1 VVREI
6 RISGEERFE
15 RKKDNL
21 LNPRMRRAMALGWLL
36 AAGFLQAEAPMDL
49 NSPFLKVALVKG
61 KTGEVE
67 TREIKQARLIGDRVE
82 MEKVEG
88 GVAIFPKQDVL
99 VILPLLPKADGPYTV
114 EQAEGAIRL
123 YQKASPELLQK
134 AGVGSTGMQDWE
146 KLKQRLLEIKSQQEE
161 KERRNKEAQEAE
173 TKANLTKEVQDWVA
187 QASDFRASRPEK
199 ELTELKQKGEALAR
213 KSPEQME
220 VILQALAV
228 LSQVQPKEKG
238 EPLPEL
244 SKLNEVQPRLI
255 PDDLLGW
262 LAGGVLILSF
272 FGLLFGLAFLSSSLT
287 RFKEGALL
295 GGIVFGIV
303 ALGLFGVLVWT
314 WLPAQ
319 VIGEAVPSR
328 ADPKMEELGIY
339 LKNRAKPVYYFP
351 AKQFSFSAEEWRAGV
366 LGYLPVSEE
375 SVGLFKV
382 KLKEGELRLTEGKWT
397 WQQPLTAL
405 GIPLPFQLTFEGP
418 TPELQNWEN
427 PAVSKVSLGRW
438 PLPESISGLLKDSAS
453 SIMKQGLASA
463 GLAGVSLNMD
473 DKGMF
478 LISVPAAG
486 VRPKYELAKLEEQ
499 KTEEPKK
506 EPWKEIIERKEI
518 SAEELAGV
526 FIQIKDLDLKILK
539 EIAQQME
546 GRFYTIHGIVEGV
559 GGNNFGSTGK
569 MGADT
574 SDDIYLLGQKDYYRR
589 TGSSRTGS
597 DTRQHLLVRCIIKT
611 DWVFEIDSRKDLY
624 AREVIQEFEQFPKR
638 PREKPAEVKF
648 KTITGQEVTST
659 SIDPAKETPFI
670 QRGKRLRFKK
680 PLRIELNLKDIQS
693 IEDGNRLPAVKG
705 DGITK
710 IPLTDSSGDIE
721 LYGLTLTPGTNV
733 REIIEEVDADYK
745 SKSE

>member
-1 VVREI
+1 
-6 RISGEERFE
+6 
-15 RKKDNL
+15 
-21 LNPRMRRAMALGWLL
+21 MALGWLL
-36 AAGFLQAEAPMDL
+36 AAGFSQAEAPMDL
-49 NSPFLKVALVKG
+49 NSPFPKVALVKG

-67 TREIKQARLIGDRVE
+67 TREIKQARLVGDRVE
-82 MEKVEG
+82 MEKVDG

-99 VILPLLPKADGPYTV
+99 AILPLLPKADGPYTV

-123 YQKASPELLQK
+123 YQKTTSEFLQQ
-134 AGVGSTGMQDWE
+134 AGLGSAPVQEWKKFRDQILTE
-146 KLKQRLLEIKSQQEE
+146 KKQKEE
-161 KERRNKEAQEAE
+161 AERKEREAKEAGKREQKEAE
-173 TKANLTKEVQDWVA
+173 EAEAKANLTKEVQDWVA
-187 QASDFRASRPEK
+187 QASDFRAPRPEK

-213 KSPEQME
+213 KSPEKMD
-220 VILQALAV
+220 VILHALAV
-228 LSQVQPKEKG
+228 LSQVQPMERG

-244 SKLNEVQPRLI
+244 SKLNELQLRLI

-272 FGLLFGLAFLSSSLT
+272 FGLLFGLACLSSSLT

-295 GGIVFGIV
+295 GGIVFGI
-303 ALGLFGVLVWT
+303 AGLVLLGVLIWT

-319 VIGEAVPSR
+319 VIGEAVLPQV
-328 ADPKMEELGIY
+328 DPKMEELGIY
-339 LKNRAKPVYYFP
+339 LKNRTKPVYYFP
-351 AKQFSFSAEEWRAGV
+351 AKQFSFSAEEWRSAV

-375 SVGLFKV
+375 PVGLFKV
-382 KLKEGELRLTEGKWT
+382 KMKEGELRLTEGKWT

-418 TPELQNWEN
+418 SPELQDWEN
-427 PAVSKVSLGRW
+427 PAISKVSLGRW
-438 PLPESISGLLKDSAS
+438 SLPDSIAGLLKDSAS
-453 SIMKQGLASA
+453 SILGQGLASA
-463 GLAGVSLNMD
+463 GLAGVILNMD

-486 VRPKYELAKLEEQ
+486 VRPKYELAKIEIEEP
-499 KTEEPKK
+499 KIVEPNIEKPKK
-506 EPWKEIIERKEI
+506 EPWMEIMERKEI

-526 FIQIKDLDLKILK
+526 FTQIKDLDLKTLK
-539 EIAQQME
+539 EFAQQMD
-546 GRFYTIHGIVEGV
+546 GRFYTIHGIVEEV

-569 MGADT
+569 MGTDT

-597 DTRQHLLVRCIIKT
+597 ETRQHLLVRCIIKT

-638 PREKPAEVKF
+638 PREKSAEVKF

-693 IEDGNRLPAVKG
+693 IEDGIRLSAVKG

-710 IPLTDSSGDIE
+710 IPLTDSFGDIE
-721 LYGLTLTPGTNV
+721 LYGLTITPGTNV
-733 REIIEEVDADYK
+733 REFLEEVDADYK
-745 SKSE
+745 PKNE

>member
-1 VVREI
+1 
-6 RISGEERFE
+6 
-15 RKKDNL
+15 
-21 LNPRMRRAMALGWLL
+21 MRRAVALSWLL

-49 NSPFLKVALVKG
+49 NSPFLKVALVKS

-67 TREIKQARLIGDRVE
+67 KREIQQARLTEGSVE
-82 MEKVEG
+82 MEKMG
-88 GVAIFPKQDVL
+88 GGMAVFPVQDVL
-99 VILPLLPKADGPYTV
+99 AILPLLPKADGPYTV

-123 YQKASPELLQK
+123 YQKASPEVLQK
-134 AGVGSTGMQDWE
+134 AGVESTWMQDWE
-146 KLKQRLLEIKSQQEE
+146 KLKQRLVEIKSQQEE

-173 TKANLTKEVQDWVA
+173 TKANLAKEVQDWVV

-262 LAGGVLILSF
+262 LAGGVLILFS
-272 FGLLFGLAFLSSSLT
+272 FGLLLGLAFLSSSLT

-295 GGIVFGIV
+295 VGIVFGIV
-303 ALGLFGVLVWT
+303 ALGLLGVLVWT

-351 AKQFSFSAEEWRAGV
+351 AKQFSFSAEEWRSGV

-397 WQQPLTAL
+397 WQQPFTAL
-405 GIPLPFQLTFEGP
+405 GIPLPFKLTFEGP
-418 TPELQNWEN
+418 TPELQDWEN

-438 PLPESISGLLKDSAS
+438 PLPESIAGLLKDSAS
-453 SIMKQGLASA
+453 SILTQGLTSA

-473 DKGMF
+473 DKRMF

-486 VRPKYELAKLEEQ
+486 VRPKYELAKIESKEEGAVVVEIPQAKDSLSAKELAEAFDQGFGEMYEGKVVTLEGSLVEVSSFQ
-499 KTEEPKK
+499 ETLGAGTKLKK
-506 EPWKEIIERKEI
+506 EDPMDEFT
-518 SAEELAGV
+518 L
-526 FIQIKDLDLKILK
+526 
-539 EIAQQME
+539 E
-546 GRFYTIHGIVEGV
+546 GLSEGP
-559 GGNNFGSTGK
+559 G
-569 MGADT
+569 
-574 SDDIYLLGQKDYYRR
+574 RR
-589 TGSSRTGS
+589 
-597 DTRQHLLVRCIIKT
+597 
-611 DWVFEIDSRKDLY
+611 Y
-624 AREVIQEFEQFPKR
+624 
-638 PREKPAEVKF
+638 
-648 KTITGQEVTST
+648 
-659 SIDPAKETPFI
+659 
-670 QRGKRLRFKK
+670 
-680 PLRIELNLKDIQS
+680 PLRIRCQFKGSDAYFLDSRGDLYKSAPQAQNPSADIP
-693 IEDGNRLPAVKG
+693 ILRRLS
-705 DGITK
+705 GITK
-710 IPLTDSSGDIE
+710 VRISGGRVESKTSERRLIT
-721 LYGLTLTPGTNV
+721 LYDCRKVEGFDGGDWVTIWGN
-733 REIIEEVDADYK
+733 
-745 SKSE
+745 

>member
-1 VVREI
+1 
-6 RISGEERFE
+6 
-15 RKKDNL
+15 
-21 LNPRMRRAMALGWLL
+21 MALGWLL

-67 TREIKQARLIGDRVE
+67 TREIKQARLIGDGVE
-82 MEKVEG
+82 FEKVEG

-99 VILPLLPKADGPYTV
+99 AILPLLPKADGPYTV

-123 YQKASPELLQK
+123 YQETTSEFLQQAGLGSSPVQE
-134 AGVGSTGMQDWE
+134 WE
-146 KLKQRLLEIKSQQEE
+146 KFRDQILTEKKQKEE
-161 KERRNKEAQEAE
+161 AERKEREAKETEKRKQKEAEEAE
-173 TKANLTKEVQDWVA
+173 VKANLAKEVQDWVV

-220 VILQALAV
+220 AILQALAV

-238 EPLPEL
+238 ESLPEL

-303 ALGLFGVLVWT
+303 ALGLLGVLVWT
-314 WLPAQ
+314 WLPVQ

-351 AKQFSFSAEEWRAGV
+351 AKQFSFSAEEWRSGV

-382 KLKEGELRLTEGKWT
+382 KLKEGELRLTEGQWT

-418 TPELQNWEN
+418 TPALQDWEN
-427 PAVSKVSLGRW
+427 PAVSQISLGRW
-438 PLPESISGLLKDSAS
+438 PLPESIAGLLKDSAS
-453 SIMKQGLASA
+453 SILKQGLASA

-486 VRPKYELAKLEEQ
+486 VRPKYELAKIEIEEIVEPNIE
-499 KTEEPKK
+499 KPKK
-506 EPWKEIIERKEI
+506 DPWMEIMERKEI

-526 FIQIKDLDLKILK
+526 FIQIKDLDLKTLK
-539 EIAQQME
+539 EFAQQVE
-546 GRFYTIHGIVEGV
+546 GRFYIIHGIVEGV

-569 MGADT
+569 MGVDT

-589 TGSSRTGS
+589 SGSGRIGS
-597 DTRQHLLVRCIIKT
+597 DTRQNLLVRCIIKT

-624 AREVIQEFEQFPKR
+624 AREVIQEFEQSPKK
-638 PREKPAEVKF
+638 PREKPAEIKF

-670 QRGKRLRFKK
+670 QRGKRLRFKG
-680 PLRIELNLKDIQS
+680 PLRIELNFKDIQS
-693 IEDGNRLPAVKG
+693 LEDGNRLPAVKG

-721 LYGLTLTPGTNV
+721 LYGLTLSSGASIKQV
-733 REIIEEVDADYK
+733 IEEADADYK
-745 SKSE
+745 PKNE

>member
-1 VVREI
+1 
-6 RISGEERFE
+6 
-15 RKKDNL
+15 
-21 LNPRMRRAMALGWLL
+21 MALGWLL
-36 AAGFLQAEAPMDL
+36 VAGFLQAEAPMDL
-49 NSPFLKVALVKG
+49 DSPFSKVALVKA
-61 KTGEVE
+61 KTGGVE
-67 TREIKQARLIGDRVE
+67 TREIKKARFVGGGVE
-82 MEKVEG
+82 MEKIDG
-88 GVAIFPKQDVL
+88 GVTIFPVGDIVA
-99 VILPLLPKADGPYTV
+99 ILPLLPKAGGPYTV
-114 EQAEGAIRL
+114 EQVEGATRL
-123 YQKASPELLQK
+123 YQRADPDLLQK
-134 AGVGSTGMQDWE
+134 AGVGTTGIQDWE
-146 KLKQRLLEIKSQQEE
+146 KLKQRLLELKNKQEE
-161 KERRNKEAQEAE
+161 EKRINNEVKEADAR
-173 TKANLTKEVQDWVA
+173 ANLTKEVQDWLA

-213 KSPEQME
+213 KSPEQMDI
-220 VILQALAV
+220 ILQALAV

-244 SKLNEVQPRLI
+244 SRLNEIQPRLI
-255 PDDLLGW
+255 PDDFLGW

-303 ALGLFGVLVWT
+303 ALGLLGVLIWT

-319 VIGEAVPSR
+319 IIGEAVPSR

-351 AKQFSFSAEEWRAGV
+351 AKQFFFSAEEWRSGV

-382 KLKEGELRLTEGKWT
+382 KLKEGKLRLTEGKWT

-405 GIPLPFQLTFEGP
+405 GIPLPLQLAFEGP
-418 TPELQNWEN
+418 TPELKDWEI
-427 PAVSKVSLGRW
+427 PTVSKVSLGRW
-438 PLPESISGLLKDSAS
+438 PLPEPIAGLLKDSAS
-453 SIMKQGLASA
+453 SILKQGLASA
-463 GLAGVSLNMD
+463 GLAGVSLKKD

-478 LISVPAAG
+478 WISVPAAG
-486 VRPKYELAKLEEQ
+486 VSPKYELAKLEEQ
-499 KTEEPKK
+499 KSEEPKK

-518 SAEELAGV
+518 SAEELAAV

-589 TGSSRTGS
+589 TGSRRTGS

-638 PREKPAEVKF
+638 SREKPAEVKF

-680 PLRIELNLKDIQS
+680 PMRIELNLKDIQS

-705 DGITK
+705 DGIVK

-733 REIIEEVDADYK
+733 REFIEEVDADYK
-745 SKSE
+745 PKSE